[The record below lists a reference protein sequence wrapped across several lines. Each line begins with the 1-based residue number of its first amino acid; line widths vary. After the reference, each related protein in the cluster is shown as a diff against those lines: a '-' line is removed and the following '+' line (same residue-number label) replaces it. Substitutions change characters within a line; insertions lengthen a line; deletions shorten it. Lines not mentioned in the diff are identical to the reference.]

1 MKIAL
6 LTDGI
11 TPYCI
16 GGMQRHSSNLCKP
29 LLELGYEVT
38 LVHCVYN
45 NQKLPRNQEVKLSF
59 NNHSNLTVFGL
70 KFPSLGRMPGHYLRE
85 SHQYSIDIFNKLKE
99 DWSAFDIVIAKGF
112 TAWHLLDLKRKKK
125 INVGPIAVNFHG
137 LEMFQTPAT
146 FSERIKSWLL
156 KDPVKWNLKHA
167 DYVISYGGKIT
178 EILTRL
184 KIEKPKIAEVPSGID
199 SEWVVS
205 ERIQNEQPV
214 FVFLGRYE
222 RRKAIEEINVALK
235 KHSDIQFHFI
245 GDIPFRKRIKSKNIT
260 YHGPQT
266 EKYSI
271 CKLLDS
277 CDAIVSPS
285 FSEGMP
291 NVLLEGMARGLVPIA
306 TNVGAVQ
313 VLVNDQCGIL
323 IETPKEL
330 ENAIIK
336 FSEMSQAERQTLANA
351 SLQQV
356 QTNFVWEKIR
366 AKTEY
371 LLEQMIEK
379 S

>member
-1 MKIAL
+1 
-6 LTDGI
+6 
-11 TPYCI
+11 
-16 GGMQRHSSNLCKP
+16 
-29 LLELGYEVT
+29 
-38 LVHCVYN
+38 
-45 NQKLPRNQEVKLSF
+45 
-59 NNHSNLTVFGL
+59 
-70 KFPSLGRMPGHYLRE
+70 MPGHYLRE

>member
-16 GGMQRHSSNLCKP
+16 GGMQRHSSNLCKH

-70 KFPSLGRMPGHYLRE
+70 KFPSLGRIPGHYLRE

>member
-16 GGMQRHSSNLCKP
+16 GGMQRHSSNLCKH

>member
-1 MKIAL
+1 MKIGL

-16 GGMQRHSSNLCKP
+16 GGMQRHSANLCKH
-29 LLELGYEVT
+29 LLELGHEVT
-38 LVHCVYN
+38 LVHCVYGSVKFPEN
-45 NQKLPRNQEVKLSF
+45 EEVKITF
-59 NNHSNLTVFGL
+59 ENHSNLTVFGL
-70 KFPSLGRMPGHYLRE
+70 RFPSFGKAPGHYLRE
-85 SHQYSIDIFNKLKE
+85 SHHYSLEIYQKLKK
-99 DWSAFDIVIAKGF
+99 DWSTFDIILAKGF
-112 TAWHLLDLKRKKK
+112 TAWHLLDQKRKKK

-137 LEMFQTPAT
+137 LEMFQQPAT

-178 EILTRL
+178 EILYRL
-184 KIEKPKIAEVPSGID
+184 KIEKSKIAEIPSGID

-205 ERIQNEQPV
+205 ERIQNEHPT

-222 RRKAIEEINVALK
+222 RRKAIEEIHNALK
-235 KHSDIQFHFI
+235 NQPQIQFHFI

-266 EKYSI
+266 DKQSI
-271 CKLLDS
+271 CKLLDA

-313 VLVNDQCGIL
+313 VLVHEHCGIL
-323 IETPKEL
+323 IENPKEIEAGL
-330 ENAIIK
+330 LSFLA
-336 FSEMSQAERQTLANA
+336 FSQEERQQLANSA
-351 SLQQV
+351 LKQV
-356 QTNFVWEKIR
+356 KNNFLWEKIR
-366 AKTEY
+366 SETNQI
-371 LLEQMIEK
+371 LQHMIEK

>member
-16 GGMQRHSSNLCKP
+16 GGMQRHSSNLCKH

-178 EILTRL
+178 EILIQL
-184 KIEKPKIAEVPSGID
+184 NIEKSKIAEIPSGID
-199 SEWVVS
+199 SDWVVTQ
-205 ERIQNEQPV
+205 RIQNEHPV

-222 RRKAIEEINVALK
+222 RRKAIEEINVVLK
-235 KHSDIQFHFI
+235 NHTHIQFHFI

-260 YHGPQT
+260 YHGPQ
-266 EKYSI
+266 KDKKSI
-271 CKLLDS
+271 CELLDA

-285 FSEGMP
+285 YSEGMP
-291 NVLLEGMARGLVPIA
+291 NVLLEGMSRGLVPIA